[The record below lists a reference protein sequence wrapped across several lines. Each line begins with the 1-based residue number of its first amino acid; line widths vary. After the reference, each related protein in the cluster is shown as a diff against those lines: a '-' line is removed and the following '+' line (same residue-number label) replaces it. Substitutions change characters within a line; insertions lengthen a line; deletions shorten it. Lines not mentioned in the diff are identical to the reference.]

1 MILYKY
7 AIYMICWHPVR
18 YHLITN
24 TAAEILGFF
33 LMTNDKSKYWKWNK
47 VESKCVCYWGDSQ
60 RLFNKRFCVYFS
72 IHEQIR
78 GQIECKKKKTW
89 QCIDLK
95 IKLVKW
101 WSSFLNFQYCWL
113 KSYLLCLKVCF
124 DNIITSGKQ
133 YKREENE
140 QS

>member
-1 MILYKY
+1 MTNQNTESETKSNQSAY
-7 AIYMICWHPVR
+7 AIEEIVNGC
-18 YHLITN
+18 LTN
-24 TAAEILGFF
+24 VSAFILVFMNKYGV
-33 LMTNDKSKYWKWNK
+33 KS
-47 VESKCVCYWGDSQ
+47 SA
-60 RLFNKRFCVYFS
+60 R
-72 IHEQIR
+72 
-78 GQIECKKKKTW
+78 KKKTW

-101 WSSFLNFQYCWL
+101 WSSILNFQYCWL

-124 DNIITSGKQ
+124 DNIIPSGKQ